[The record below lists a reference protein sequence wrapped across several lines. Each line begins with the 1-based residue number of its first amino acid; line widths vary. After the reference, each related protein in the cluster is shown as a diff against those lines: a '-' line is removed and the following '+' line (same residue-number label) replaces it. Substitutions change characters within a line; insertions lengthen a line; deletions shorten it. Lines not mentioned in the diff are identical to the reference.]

1 MLSISF
7 FQKWPKSASIFDP
20 FIYSKLI
27 EKTNDWT
34 NNMLKGKGRSILNT
48 KFSDVYL
55 DIEAVIFLELTEN
68 FDQFYDELKDIV
80 KNLIGEEKW
89 KKNYDVINE
98 IFKYQNFRMP
108 RINST
113 NKKIDFNYNIAEYL
127 FFLNT
132 DKKIKLKK
140 MKNQIKI
147 ENAKNYGDN
156 YWEFTKKK
164 VIWARKSDKI
174 KNEIDFDNKIL
185 AKIKEINKKKLKE
198 NEKTDY
204 KINMFDKL
212 NKFEK
217 YDSLEIKNNR
227 KISNL
232 I

>member
-1 MLSISF
+1 
-7 FQKWPKSASIFDP
+7 
-20 FIYSKLI
+20 
-27 EKTNDWT
+27 
-34 NNMLKGKGRSILNT
+34 
-48 KFSDVYL
+48 
-55 DIEAVIFLELTEN
+55 
-68 FDQFYDELKDIV
+68 
-80 KNLIGEEKW
+80 
-89 KKNYDVINE
+89 
-98 IFKYQNFRMP
+98 MP

-132 DKKIKLKK
+132 DKKVKLKK